1 MSVRLKSAFPSTEAT
16 TRAAPAT
23 CGRFAIVSGTKSVI
37 GPSGVGY
44 PVTPAVERFLRS
56 VGSGALRSLVLEMAS
71 YSPEDA
77 PTAHRAPATFDTALA
92 GGDPG
97 YFAPF
102 DAEVDVGVQGV
113 EEAFDEVSR
122 PTHHVAGRVRQHP
135 LTRIGDLPRDV
146 ENTDGLL

>member
-1 MSVRLKSAFPSTEAT
+1 MRTVRDSQRDEERD
-16 TRAAPAT
+16 RAQ
-23 CGRFAIVSGTKSVI
+23 RR
-37 GPSGVGY
+37 GY